1 MYNDSSCAKN
11 SVASLLS
18 ILLTLILGNAGGI
31 VRDIVSARTC
41 MTIEECRLTSSTLS
55 ILLIIICASVSTEFD
70 LLSVSSNERDGDT
83 MMV

>member
-41 MTIEECRLTSSTLS
+41 MTIAECGLTSSTLS
-55 ILLIIICASVSTEFD
+55 ILLIVICASVSIQFD
-70 LLSVSSNERDGDT
+70 LLSCDERDGDT
-83 MMV
+83 MML